1 MNNFFSIFRS
11 VFIFLQIFF
20 VSIRSEGI
28 VFSRRSWS
36 SLVFTFQNKNIK
48 KNEAK
53 TPSPPASEHHHH
65 TAISGRNRG
74 VVGRQGRST
83 IESYMKTHKTNHYH
97 QAEGIRSQW
106 KNKWEITFL
115 TFFPNKFTCIILI
128 MSCLV
133 CDWCTITTWWAREMV
148 IALAIGRDVTVT
160 VKIAKKVLSDSG
172 WSHSLA

>member
-65 TAISGRNRG
+65 TAISGDRPE
-74 VVGRQGRST
+74 T
-83 IESYMKTHKTNHYH
+83 EELW
-97 QAEGIRSQW
+97 EG
-106 KNKWEITFL
+106 
-115 TFFPNKFTCIILI
+115 
-128 MSCLV
+128 
-133 CDWCTITTWWAREMV
+133 
-148 IALAIGRDVTVT
+148 
-160 VKIAKKVLSDSG
+160 KVE
-172 WSHSLA
+172 AQ